1 MYLLNLLPVLC
12 IATGRP
18 AAGGLNNIL
27 KDILIYLEI
36 AGLIQPR
43 REKKEDSTWRARSV
57 VISIIL
63 NILNILF

>member
-1 MYLLNLLPVLC
+1 MIKFGMYLLNLLPVLC

-43 REKKEDSTWRARSV
+43 REKKEDST
-57 VISIIL
+57 
-63 NILNILF
+63 